1 MKEKQRKPETSTEKN
16 LKFANFLKFFQLTE
30 VSNDMIRINNRTL
43 THVTQPYFKD
53 IVTCSQNWMGII
65 LLSTGYA
72 KRNKED
78 QTMQMSILWMSV
90 RQND

>member
-1 MKEKQRKPETSTEKN
+1 MKEKQRKPVKSTEKN
-16 LKFANFLKFFQLTE
+16 LKFANLPKFFQLTK
-30 VSNDMIRINNRTL
+30 VSNYIRINNRTL

-53 IVTCSQNWMGII
+53 SQNWMGII

-78 QTMQMSILWMSV
+78 QPSQMSILWMSV
-90 RQND
+90 GQND